1 MRPEMSLIFSVTA
14 TAVLLGADAFSVSP
28 VRSRNAVSFVEDKLR
43 RGASASLSV
52 EGEGASAMGTAV
64 EHGGALYMNTAIPG
78 EIWSLKA
85 NFENNNWQWQ
95 PAGNAY
101 SQNNPGAPINPVDM
115 SMVGSGPSPAG
126 APAPAPAPA
135 AAGAPGPA
143 AAPAAA
149 GPSCAALI
157 AQAEKTPGAKGMFL
171 GCKEFTYYGS
181 GVFGKSAPYGCHC
194 AAWTVNCPFET
205 CPIGTAFDEKCLA
218 PSVKKMGFTALSKL
232 SNFVNPASVPK
243 ALRKYAVHPDYV
255 STCMYWLPKPANP
268 ALPAVNAAAYSQ
280 HLPDFA
286 TFYFN
291 YVGAPA
297 QACVAPKLDD
307 VSTMSECA
315 AQVGDEAKLKTTQ
328 ANLIAALGQA
338 GLSVLSITCGSMSAL
353 VTGPPAQLAAAAA
366 LSKHPFFCW
375 MAFDKQ
381 VCTLKPKTIPCP
393 PAPGPG
399 PAGPA
404 GAPGP
409 AFGAPAPAPAFLPR
423 FTPGVLPPAAPAP
436 ALAFAAPA
444 AVVAAPAP
452 VALAPAAAGPAVG
465 GPAPGPAGAPGPAPR

>member
-1 MRPEMSLIFSVTA
+1 MRPEMMRLILSVTA
-14 TAVLLGADAFSVSP
+14 TAVFPGTDAISVSP
-28 VRSRNAVSFVEDKLR
+28 VRSHNAVSLVDD
-43 RGASASLSV
+43 
-52 EGEGASAMGTAV
+52 GASAMGTAV

-78 EIWSLKA
+78 QIWSLKA
-85 NFENNNWQWQ
+85 NLDQNVWQWEQ
-95 PAGNAY
+95 AGNAY
-101 SQNNPGAPINPVDM
+101 SANNPGAAINPVDM
-115 SMVGSGPSPAG
+115 SMLLGGPGPAPG

-143 AAPAAA
+143 GAPAAA

-171 GCKEFTYYGS
+171 GCKEFRYYG
-181 GVFGKSAPYGCHC
+181 GGIFGKSAPYGCHC

-205 CPIGTAFDEKCLA
+205 CPVGTAFDEKCLA

-268 ALPAVNAAAYSQ
+268 SLPAVNAAAYSKF
-280 HLPDFA
+280 LPEFA

-315 AQVGDEAKLKTTQ
+315 GQVGDESKLKTTE

-353 VTGPPAQLAAAAA
+353 VTGPPAALAAAASV
-366 LSKHPFFCW
+366 SKHPFFCF
-375 MAFDKQ
+375 MAVDRQ
-381 VCTLKPKTIPCP
+381 VCTLKPKAVFCP
-393 PAPGPG
+393 PAPGP
-399 PAGPA
+399 GPA

-409 AFGAPAPAPAFLPR
+409 AFGAGAPGPAPAFLPR
-423 FTPGVLPPAAPAP
+423 FTPGALLAPAP
-436 ALAFAAPA
+436 ALAFPL
-444 AVVAAPAP
+444 AV
-452 VALAPAAAGPAVG
+452 APAAAGPAAG
-465 GPAPGPAGAPGPAPR
+465 GPAAGAPGPAPR